1 MCYFHVMFNCNKHF
15 SMLSKEEKELV
26 LKLVR
31 NIHMAISNKEASSI
45 YKNFKKSHYYE
56 KWSISI

>member
-1 MCYFHVMFNCNKHF
+1 MCYFHVIFNCKKTF
-15 SMLSKEEKELV
+15 YYVKA

-45 YKNFKKSHYYE
+45 YKNFKKSHYYG
-56 KWSISI
+56 KMGNFHLILKY

>member
-1 MCYFHVMFNCNKHF
+1 MQDACRASSNAAKNNFDDTIVLMCYFHVMFNCNKHF

-31 NIHMAISNKEASSI
+31 NIHMAISN
-45 YKNFKKSHYYE
+45 Y
-56 KWSISI
+56 